1 MKLALLCLLAACLAF
16 AQPQDAEKQAVIQ
29 TVERTFQA
37 MAARDAAALRAT
49 LFPGAQF
56 HAVRPDGSV
65 ITATS
70 EEFITRIAAAKETPL
85 ERMWNPA
92 VLISGRLAALWA
104 EYDFHRGSQFSH
116 CGVDAVHLVKTPDGW
131 KITAIAYT
139 MQKDNCP
146 PSPLGPPRAS
156 APPQ

>member
-1 MKLALLCLLAACLAF
+1 MKPALLFLLAALPAF
-16 AQPQDAEKQAVIQ
+16 PQKQDAEKQAVIQ
-29 TVERTFQA
+29 AVERTFQA

-49 LFPGAQF
+49 LLPGAQF

-65 ITATS
+65 SAAAS
-70 EEFITRIAAAKETPL
+70 EEFISRIAAAKEPPL

-104 EYDFHRGSQFSH
+104 EYDFHRGAQFSH
-116 CGVDAVHLVKTPDGW
+116 CGVDAVHLVKTAEGW
-131 KITAIAYT
+131 KITAIAFT

-146 PSPLGPPRAS
+146 PSPLGPPRAVN
-156 APPQ
+156 PQR

>member
-1 MKLALLCLLAACLAF
+1 MKLAPLCILAALSAF
-16 AQPQDAEKQAVIQ
+16 PQTQDAEKQAVIH

-65 ITATS
+65 SAAAS
-70 EEFITRIAAAKETPL
+70 EEFIARIAAAKEPPL

-104 EYDFHRGSQFSH
+104 EYDFHRGAQFSH
-116 CGVDAVHLVKTPDGW
+116 CGVDAAHLIKTAEGW
-131 KITAIAYT
+131 KITSIAYT
-139 MQKDNCP
+139 VQKDNCP
-146 PSPLGPPRAS
+146 LSPLGPPA
-156 APPQ
+156 AVIPLK

>member
-1 MKLALLCLLAACLAF
+1 MKLASLCLLAFSLAC

-49 LFPGAQF
+49 LLPGAQF
-56 HAVRPDGSV
+56 HAVRPDGAVSA
-65 ITATS
+65 ATS
-70 EEFITRIAAAKETPL
+70 EEFITRIAAAKEAPV

-116 CGVDAVHLVKTPDGW
+116 CGVDAVHLVKTPEGW

-139 MQKDNCP
+139 VQKDNCP
-146 PSPLGPPRAS
+146 PSPLGPPPAA
-156 APPQ
+156 APRK